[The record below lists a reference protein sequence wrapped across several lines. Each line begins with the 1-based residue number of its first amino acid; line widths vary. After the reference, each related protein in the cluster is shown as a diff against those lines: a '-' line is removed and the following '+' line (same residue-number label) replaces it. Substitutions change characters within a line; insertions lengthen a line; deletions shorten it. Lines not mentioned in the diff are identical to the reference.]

1 MQFGAI
7 LPNPVAEVVT
17 ASGMAVAELH
27 EDYFSPEVTEA
38 FLDLQRKWKEFSE
51 PELMFS
57 LKKPPTKKTPN
68 ISECCNHS
76 RKAGILEAGTLA
88 VLRCIPHW
96 PLFSNES

>member
-1 MQFGAI
+1 M
-7 LPNPVAEVVT
+7 AEVVT

-57 LKKPPTKKTPN
+57 LKKTPTKNPQTFQNAVITAEK
-68 ISECCNHS
+68 
-76 RKAGILEAGTLA
+76 LA
-88 VLRCIPHW
+88 
-96 PLFSNES
+96 F